1 MRFAAGIL
9 GGLRSG
15 KTTAPRP
22 NEAAQ
27 FGAGAA
33 FAGAC
38 ADQITLHVRQPAKH
52 GNHEPAG
59 AGRGVR
65 PSSARLRN
73 CPPASMISV
82 TKREKL
88 GHGSRQLR
96 PGARDVIFTS
106 RHPGPGL

>member
-38 ADQITLHVRQPAKH
+38 ADQIALHIRQPAKH
-52 GNHEPAG
+52 GTIM
-59 AGRGVR
+59 
-65 PSSARLRN
+65 S
-73 CPPASMISV
+73 PPAPLDVSAQV
-82 TKREKL
+82 
-88 GHGSRQLR
+88 RQGLR
-96 PGARDVIFTS
+96 ITRPR
-106 RHPGPGL
+106 R